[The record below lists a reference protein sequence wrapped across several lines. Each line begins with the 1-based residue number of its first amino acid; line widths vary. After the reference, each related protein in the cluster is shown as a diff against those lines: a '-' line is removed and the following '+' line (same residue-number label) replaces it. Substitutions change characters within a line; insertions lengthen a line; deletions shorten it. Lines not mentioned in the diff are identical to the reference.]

1 MIEQFRAPR
10 CAAELPK
17 IIGRFNNPAP
27 EQLEPNAVGG
37 GSPEEWAT
45 WIGDGCNQIPTT
57 AARHRVFGRFSQ
69 QGEPRQRSGFSIA
82 MGRTADM
89 DGLIQRASLVG
100 HQGSNG
106 RSAGQQGVA
115 GLDRTPANLG
125 QAWRVGIQASRQP
138 IGIPLLGR

>member
-1 MIEQFRAPR
+1 M
-10 CAAELPK
+10 
-17 IIGRFNNPAP
+17 
-27 EQLEPNAVGG
+27 
-37 GSPEEWAT
+37 
-45 WIGDGCNQIPTT
+45 
-57 AARHRVFGRFSQ
+57 
-69 QGEPRQRSGFSIA
+69 A

-89 DGLIQRASLVG
+89 DGLIQRASLVS